1 MTSAPKV
8 LITGVTGQ
16 DGSNMTRF
24 LLKNTNCIIYGGVRR
39 LSVSNHENIMDI
51 ENKNTETLKFEQLNY
66 KINEIDKEQKN
77 NTFLSINSIENI

>member
-1 MTSAPKV
+1 MASYPKV

-39 LSVSNHENIMDI
+39 LSVANHANIVDI
-51 ENKNTETLKFEQLNY
+51 EDERFHIITVVLIF
-66 KINEIDKEQKN
+66 
-77 NTFLSINSIENI
+77 